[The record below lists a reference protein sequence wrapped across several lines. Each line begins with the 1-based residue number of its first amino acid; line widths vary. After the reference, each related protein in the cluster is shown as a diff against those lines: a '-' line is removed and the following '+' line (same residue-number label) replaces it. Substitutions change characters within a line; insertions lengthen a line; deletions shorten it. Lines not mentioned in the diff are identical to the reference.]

1 VVGETRQTSYA
12 IAGWLFLRLIGVAYL
27 FAFWSLAQQADGLIG
42 HDGILPVR
50 EYMAALAAAADSQR
64 IGWDRIRLVPTLFWL
79 GTSDGFLRA
88 LCVSGTVLAGL
99 LIAGAMPALLLPLLW
114 AGYLSLAVVC
124 RDFLSYQWDALLLE
138 AGLLALPFAS
148 LTRWDWLSRAT
159 DPPRIARWLVWWLL
173 FRLMFGSGVVKL
185 ASGDPTW
192 WGLTA
197 LAVHYETQ
205 PIPTPVAWYVAR
217 LPLWFHKM
225 STAMVLAVE
234 LIAPWLVVGPRRLR
248 HFAAS
253 LLIGLQV
260 LIALTGNYAFFNVI
274 AIALCV
280 TLLDD
285 ATLRRLVPALSG
297 PLRGMSSNTASAAEQ
312 QGLFSVGRAFA
323 RAASLWP
330 TLLAAG
336 LAVVTVP
343 ASVVILAGQLGI
355 TPPGT
360 TVVAPLMRAI
370 DPLRSVN
377 PYGLFAVMTTTRP
390 EIIVEGSNDGVTW
403 LAYEFADKVGDERR
417 RPPWVAPFQPR
428 LDWQMWFASLSE
440 YDREPWFQRFCVRL
454 LEGSPSVLK
463 LLARDPFAGKAPRFV
478 RSTLYQ
484 YRFAGA
490 SAHFK
495 SGVWWTREPLAA
507 YSPVLSLRR
516 PASEEQRPTSDGPS
530 DRSAQPSR

>member
-1 VVGETRQTSYA
+1 VGERRQTSYA
-12 IAGWLFLRLIGVAYL
+12 IAGWLFLRLIGVTYL
-27 FAFWSLAQQADGLIG
+27 FAFLSLAQQVDGLIG

-50 EYMAALAAAADSQR
+50 DYMAALTAAADAQH
-64 IGWDRIRLVPTLFWL
+64 IGWDRIRVVPTLFWL
-79 GTSDGFLRA
+79 GTSDGFLRG

-99 LIAGAMPALLLPLLW
+99 LIAGAMPGLLLPVLW
-114 AGYLSLAVVC
+114 IAYLSLSVVC

-138 AGLLALPFAS
+138 TGLLAIPFAR

-205 PIPTPVAWYVAR
+205 PIPTPLAWYVAR
-217 LPLWFHKM
+217 LPLWFHKV
-225 STAMVLAVE
+225 STAAVLAVE
-234 LIAPWLVVGPRRLR
+234 LIAPWFVFGPRRLR
-248 HFAAS
+248 TIAAS

-260 LIALTGNYAFFNVI
+260 LIALTGNYAFFNMI
-274 AIALCV
+274 TIALCV

-285 ATLRRLVPALSG
+285 GTLRRWAPVLTWA
-297 PLRGMSSNTASAAEQ
+297 SSNTGRGAEQ
-312 QGLFSVGRAFA
+312 ALSSMRRAFA
-323 RAASLWP
+323 RTVSLWP
-330 TLLAAG
+330 TLLAVG
-336 LAVVTVP
+336 LAVLTVP
-343 ASVVILAGQLGI
+343 ASVVILAGQLGV

-360 TVVAPLMRAI
+360 AVVAPLMRAV

-440 YDREPWFQRFCVRL
+440 YEREPWFQRFCVRL

-495 SGVWWTREPLAA
+495 SGVWWTRERLGA
-507 YSPVLSLRR
+507 YSPVLSLRQ
-516 PASEEQRPTSDGPS
+516 PTPEEQRPSSGSPS
-530 DRSAQPSR
+530 DRSAQPAR

>member
-12 IAGWLFLRLIGVAYL
+12 IAGWLFLRLIGIAYL

-50 EYMAALAAAADSQR
+50 DYMAALAAAADSQR

-88 LCVSGTVLAGL
+88 LCVSGTVLAAL

-124 RDFLSYQWDALLLE
+124 QDFLSYQWDALLLE
-138 AGLLALPFAS
+138 AGLLALPFAR

-159 DPPRIARWLVWWLL
+159 DPPRIARWLAWWLL

-234 LIAPWLVVGPRRLR
+234 LSAPWLVVGPRRLR
-248 HFAAS
+248 HFTAS

-274 AIALCV
+274 TIALCV

-463 LLARDPFAGKAPRFV
+463 LLARDPFAGQAPRFV

-495 SGVWWTREPLAA
+495 SKVWWTRERLGA

-516 PASEEQRPTSDGPS
+516 PASEEQRPTSGGPS

>member
-1 VVGETRQTSYA
+1 VAEKRQTSYA

-50 EYMAALAAAADSQR
+50 DYMAALTAAADSQH
-64 IGWDRIRLVPTLFWL
+64 IGWDRIRLVPTVFWL
-79 GTSDGFLRA
+79 GTSDGFLRG

-99 LIAGAMPALLLPLLW
+99 LVVGALPALLLPLLW
-114 AGYLSLAVVC
+114 IAYLSLSVVC

-138 AGLLALPFAS
+138 TGLLAIPFAR
-148 LTRWDWLSRAT
+148 LTRWDRLSRAT
-159 DPPRIARWLVWWLL
+159 DPPRVARWLAWWLL

-205 PIPTPVAWYVAR
+205 PIPTPLAWYVAR
-217 LPLWFHKM
+217 LPLWFHKL
-225 STAMVLAVE
+225 STAIVLAVE
-234 LIAPWLVVGPRRLR
+234 LTAPWLVVGPGRLR
-248 HFAAS
+248 LFAAA
-253 LLIGLQV
+253 LLVGLQV
-260 LIALTGNYAFFNVI
+260 LIALTGNYAFFNLI
-274 AIALCV
+274 TIALCV

-285 ATLRRLVPALSG
+285 ATLRRLAPALT
-297 PLRGMSSNTASAAEQ
+297 RMSSNPVRSTE
-312 QGLFSVGRAFA
+312 QGLSSMGRTFA
-323 RAASLWP
+323 RALSLWP
-330 TLLAAG
+330 TLLAVCF
-336 LAVVTVP
+336 AVATVP
-343 ASVVILAGQLGI
+343 VSVVILAGQLGI

-360 TVVAPLMRAI
+360 SVVAPLMRAI

-390 EIIVEGSNDGVTW
+390 EIIVEGSNDGVVW

-440 YDREPWFQRFCVRL
+440 YEREPWFQRFCVRL
-454 LEGSPSVLK
+454 LEASPSVLK

-495 SGVWWTREPLAA
+495 SGVWWTRERLGA
-507 YSPVLSLRR
+507 YSPVLSLHR
-516 PASEEQRPTSDGPS
+516 PTADEQRPSSDGSPS
-530 DRSAQPSR
+530 DRSAQSSR